1 MKNGEDPTREALNC
15 VRVLGRVFVVVYENT
30 EEDAADDAYGSCS
43 ATAEPTDTQLREHFT
58 NTLWK
63 RPLASSETPTS
74 ADDGSS
80 AVVDSAASLMEKLF
94 NCTIDL
100 LFCAGFTVPE
110 SAKGQSNDKINV
122 RPNFTMVWAV
132 H

>member
-1 MKNGEDPTREALNC
+1 M
-15 VRVLGRVFVVVYENT
+15 VVYENT
-30 EEDAADDAYGSCS
+30 EEDAADDAYGSS
-43 ATAEPTDTQLREHFT
+43 STTAEPTDTQLHEHFA

-122 RPNFTMVWAV
+122 RPNFTMVLAV